1 MKNKL
6 RLSLCADLLAVVLP
20 AVPGASVPRASASP
34 TEKGLSYS
42 GDGQTYSQN
51 PPPLFEDE
59 STLVPGDEITRS
71 LWVRND
77 RPTGIEVTVQP
88 IEPETSTRMSF
99 ETVNA
104 SVVRLQPA
112 QSKKFD
118 LKIGLPWSAD
128 KLAEDRQER
137 ALQIRIDAVETYDS
151 DEPPSQA
158 PRDQSPQGADPEEKD
173 ELADT
178 GFSSLWLLMALG
190 SLVAGSIAL
199 GASRKRNQRIAQ
211 GREAKH
217 ER

>member
-1 MKNKL
+1 MKSIL
-6 RLSLCADLLAVVLP
+6 RLSLCAVLLAVVLQ
-20 AVPGASVPRASASP
+20 VFPGANVLRASASS

-42 GDGQTYSQN
+42 GDGQAYSQD

-88 IEPETSTRMSF
+88 IEPETSTRMYF

-104 SVVRLQPA
+104 SVARLQPA
-112 QSKKFD
+112 QAKKFE

-137 ALQIRIDAVETYDS
+137 SLQVRIDAVETYDS
-151 DEPPSQA
+151 DQPPSQA
-158 PRDQSPQGADPEEKD
+158 PRDQSPQGTDPEEKD

-199 GASRKRNQRIAQ
+199 GASRNRNQRITQ